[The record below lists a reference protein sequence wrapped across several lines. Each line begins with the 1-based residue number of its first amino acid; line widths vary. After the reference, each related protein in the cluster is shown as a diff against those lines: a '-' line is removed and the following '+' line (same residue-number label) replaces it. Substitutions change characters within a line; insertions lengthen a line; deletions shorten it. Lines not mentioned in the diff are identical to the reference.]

1 MRKAAILFLLL
12 STGCV
17 PEKDEAKAPEATAT
31 ASTAAPVATATAT
44 APAQARKTEE
54 RTASF
59 EFDYSYPAE
68 AAAIPALAAELEADL
83 AKQRRELAAAAR
95 EGRVAAQENG
105 FPFNPYS
112 YSAGWSVVTDLPGW
126 LSLSAGASTYTGGA
140 HPNHWSQALLWDK
153 AAGKSRVATDL
164 FVSKAALAAAIRG
177 KATPDDIRVLAI
189 SHLIIGP
196 MLQVITSAWMDWRD
210 DDDDEIFDEKNWEG
224 WDMARS
230 VLLGPA
236 AGLPLIREIVD
247 DFSGDSGPLAAF
259 GKALADSA
267 AIVKGPTDSEPE
279 MVEWYG
285 KRIAGVLKGLSAFPA
300 VLAGIGDQLFR
311 VSDNLIETDDEIRA
325 KIQTLQRKLEREKD
339 REEQDA
345 LRERILGLQSKL
357 K

>member
-17 PEKDEAKAPEATAT
+17 PEKDEAKAPEATAN
-31 ASTAAPVATATAT
+31 ASTAAPVATATAP

-126 LSLSAGASTYTGGA
+126 LSLSAGASTYTSGA

-153 AAGKSRVATDL
+153 AASKSRKATDL
-164 FVSKAALAAAIRG
+164 FVSGAALAEAIRVPFCRALNRQRAARRG
-177 KATPDDIRVLAI
+177 EVVRSD
-189 SHLIIGP
+189 SGE
-196 MLQVITSAWMDWRD
+196 M
-210 DDDDEIFDEKNWEG
+210 FDECIDPTASTVILGSANGQQFDRIGVLIAPYEAGSYAEG
-224 WDMARS
+224 DYEVTVPVTRAVMAVVKPQYRS
-230 VLLGPA
+230 VFALG
-236 AGLPLIREIVD
+236 R
-247 DFSGDSGPLAAF
+247 
-259 GKALADSA
+259 
-267 AIVKGPTDSEPE
+267 
-279 MVEWYG
+279 
-285 KRIAGVLKGLSAFPA
+285 
-300 VLAGIGDQLFR
+300 
-311 VSDNLIETDDEIRA
+311 
-325 KIQTLQRKLEREKD
+325 
-339 REEQDA
+339 
-345 LRERILGLQSKL
+345 
-357 K
+357 